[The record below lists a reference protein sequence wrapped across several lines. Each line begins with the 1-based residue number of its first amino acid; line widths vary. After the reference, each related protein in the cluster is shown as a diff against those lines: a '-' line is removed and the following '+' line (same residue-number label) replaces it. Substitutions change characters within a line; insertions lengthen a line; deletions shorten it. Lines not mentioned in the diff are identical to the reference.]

1 MLCQC
6 IEKLRLMGM
15 MEQDD
20 CCGGLVGGCDE
31 YSFATMHVFIG
42 MPKMML
48 MTERTGTM
56 TWLVKTWRFQ
66 SKPPTAK

>member
-1 MLCQC
+1 
-6 IEKLRLMGM
+6 MGM

-20 CCGGLVGGCDE
+20 CGGGLVDGCNGYD
-31 YSFATMHVFIG
+31 FAIG

-48 MTERTGTM
+48 MMERTGTM

>member
-1 MLCQC
+1 
-6 IEKLRLMGM
+6 M

-20 CCGGLVGGCDE
+20 DRVGGLVGGGDG
-31 YSFATMHVFIG
+31 YNFATMLVFIG
-42 MPKMML
+42 MPKMMV
-48 MTERTGTM
+48 MMERTATM